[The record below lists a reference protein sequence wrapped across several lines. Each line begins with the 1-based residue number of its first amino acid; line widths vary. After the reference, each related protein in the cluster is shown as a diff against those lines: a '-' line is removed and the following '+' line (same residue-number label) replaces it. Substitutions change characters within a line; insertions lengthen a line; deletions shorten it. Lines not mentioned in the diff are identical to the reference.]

1 MKEVICTCC
10 PQGCH
15 LQVDEANDYKVTGN
29 GCPNGIAYGKEELT
43 HPTRIITST
52 VRAEGCLH
60 SRCPVKTSKPVPK
73 GQMAEVV
80 AALDSV
86 VLHAPIHVGDVM
98 IGIGSF
104 INAIINF
111 LIVAF
116 VLFVVIK
123 TINSLH
129 KKPAEPEAPAEPEIL
144 PFSAAETNKI
154 DSCFILK
161 AGLTPA
167 FSAVTP
173 KL

>member
-29 GCPNGIAYGKEELT
+29 GCPN
-43 HPTRIITST
+43 ST

-86 VLHAPIHVGDVM
+86 VLHAPIHVGDVVLTDVC
-98 IGIGSF
+98 GTG
-104 INAIINF
+104 AD
-111 LIVAF
+111 IVTCRDMA
-116 VLFVVIK
+116 
-123 TINSLH
+123 
-129 KKPAEPEAPAEPEIL
+129 
-144 PFSAAETNKI
+144 
-154 DSCFILK
+154 
-161 AGLTPA
+161 
-167 FSAVTP
+167 
-173 KL
+173 

>member
-73 GQMAEVV
+73 GQMTEVV

-86 VLHAPIHVGDVM
+86 VLQNVCGTGAD
-98 IGIGSF
+98 
-104 INAIINF
+104 
-111 LIVAF
+111 IVTCRDMA
-116 VLFVVIK
+116 
-123 TINSLH
+123 
-129 KKPAEPEAPAEPEIL
+129 
-144 PFSAAETNKI
+144 
-154 DSCFILK
+154 
-161 AGLTPA
+161 
-167 FSAVTP
+167 
-173 KL
+173 